1 MPADATFLDAQTTQ
15 WLWKTEAMQ
24 RMAIALVELALSHD
38 EFAADDLPATLDHG
52 GSGIAGS
59 IMSKLADNG
68 IITRVGV
75 FVPVATG
82 GTPDFF
88 QKLRPSKAEGRK
100 GSNIGVWKLADR
112 VKAASFL
119 RAKHTHKE
127 LHQAEL
133 LTEGH

>member
-1 MPADATFLDAQTTQ
+1 MPTDATFLDAQTTQ

-38 EFAADDLPATLDHG
+38 EFAADDLPPTLEHG

-75 FVPVATG
+75 NV
-82 GTPDFF
+82 GTEFF

-112 VKAASFL
+112 VKANAFL
-119 RAKHTHKE
+119 KAKHFHRE
-127 LHQAEL
+127 LCQAEL
-133 LTEGH
+133 LTTP

>member
-24 RMAIALVELALSHD
+24 RMAIALVELALARD
-38 EFAADDLPATLDHG
+38 EFAADDLPPTLDHG

-68 IITRVGV
+68 LITRVGV
-75 FVPVATG
+75 NVG
-82 GTPDFF
+82 MEFF

-119 RAKHTHKE
+119 RAKHSHKE

-133 LTEGH
+133 LAEGHQYPS

>member
-38 EFAADDLPATLDHG
+38 EFAADDLPPTLDHG
-52 GSGIAGS
+52 GHGIAGS
-59 IMSKLADNG
+59 IMSKLSDNG
-68 IITRVGV
+68 IITRVGMWAPGQPGV
-75 FVPVATG
+75 FY
-82 GTPDFF
+82 
-88 QKLRPSKAEGRK
+88 QKVRPSKAEGRK

-133 LTEGH
+133 LAA

>member
-1 MPADATFLDAQTTQ
+1 MPTDATFLDAQTTQ

-24 RMAIALVELALSHD
+24 RMAIALVELALAHD
-38 EFAADDLPATLDHG
+38 EFAADDLPTTLDHG

-75 FVPVATG
+75 MNG
-82 GTPDFF
+82 GKFY
-88 QKLRPSKAEGRK
+88 QLMRSSKAEGRK
-100 GSNIGVWKLADR
+100 GSPIGVWKLADR

-119 RAKHTHKE
+119 RAKHSHKE
-127 LHQAEL
+127 LHQAEF
-133 LTEGH
+133 LTS